1 MRSLKSLFI
10 SILFLTL
17 VVSLFFIPEIV
28 DAYKSYS
35 NQSASSSFAGLMDKA
50 AEESSIDQK
59 NESPSAETQTYA
71 DINLDDS
78 PKSSL
83 DKVLALVSS
92 DYLSNPSGDPKAS
105 LNVSTMDQGLK
116 PIEGRG
122 VTWQMIT
129 QESVKKT
136 FRIAQAESANILKEI
151 SDDHIN
157 SKNALVTFI
166 NALSWIQKGDK
177 DMQPEKALSYIE
189 ELDFNVS
196 ESMFKEGVDR
206 GLFLKWTKINLGE
219 LLSNSKAQR
228 ARTRMSI
235 PFNPRTTLAS
245 IEIRRPQRIDYTRYL
260 SRGKKIPTRISI
272 SGFIMGT
279 DTQSLELYRNASK
292 ISRIAISK
300 KADAEGKRL
309 FRFSV
314 NRGEGLYTIR
324 AIDSFSYVH
333 DTHYQFFPRAEIFPR
348 QKNRL
353 MVIPVAL
360 PQNKRKFSLSEVDG
374 RLDGLFRVSL
384 GSSYSDP
391 NSQFESF

>member
-1 MRSLKSLFI
+1 MRSLKSLVI

-28 DAYKSYS
+28 DAYKTYS
-35 NQSASSSFAGLMDKA
+35 NQSTVASSFSGLMDKA
-50 AEESSIDQK
+50 SEESSAEIK
-59 NESPSAETQTYA
+59 EESDAIKYAE
-71 DINLDDS
+71 INSSDS

-92 DYLSNPSGDPKAS
+92 DYLSNPTGEPKAS
-105 LNVSTMDQGLK
+105 INLSTMDLGLK

-136 FRIAQAESANILKEI
+136 FRIAQAESANILKEL
-151 SDDHIN
+151 SDDNVN

-166 NALSWIQKGDK
+166 NALTWIQKGDK
-177 DMQPEKALSYIE
+177 DMKPEKALNYIE

-196 ESMFKEGVDR
+196 ENMFKEGVDR
-206 GLFLKWTKINLGE
+206 GIFLKWTKINLGE

-228 ARTRMSI
+228 ARTRMAL

-245 IEIRRPQRIDYTRYL
+245 IEIRRPQRIDYRKYL
-260 SRGKKIPTRISI
+260 SRGKNIPTRINI
-272 SGFIMGT
+272 SGFIMGS
-279 DTQSLELYRNASK
+279 DTKTLELYRNATK
-292 ISRIAISK
+292 VSRISISK
-300 KADAEGKRL
+300 KPDNEGKRL
-309 FRFSV
+309 FRFAV
-314 NRGEGLYTIR
+314 NKGEGLYTIR
-324 AIDSFSYVH
+324 AIDSFNYVH

-348 QKNRL
+348 QKNRIML
-353 MVIPVAL
+353 IPVAL

-374 RLDGLFRVSL
+374 RVDGLFRVSL
-384 GSSYSDP
+384 GTSYSDA
-391 NSQFESF
+391 NSQFDTF